1 MSEFASGWDDSE
13 FDRPEGERIHRV
25 VPPLMVGFDLETT
38 GLDVKHDQPISYG
51 FTEYRDGK
59 QTGVKHH
66 FIVKPTVPIHEKA
79 SAVNGWTAD
88 KLERSHN
95 GEIVKDFND
104 NEYAPALDPRVG
116 VQKAAS
122 ILADYQKQGAVI
134 VGANHHKF
142 DFPMLANTYKT
153 LNAFPIETTGLVPP
167 RVTDEKDS
175 RVIFDP
181 TAIKTIDV
189 IAHDRRLD
197 PEQHASN
204 HPLYRSRSLENLAKH
219 YQVEPSTHIASDDAR
234 ASVDVYLKQ
243 VERNKK
249 GIMRL

>member
-1 MSEFASGWDDSE
+1 MSEFSSGWDDSE

-88 KLERSHN
+88 KLEKSYN
-95 GEIVKDFND
+95 GEIVTDFSYNK
-104 NEYAPALDPRVG
+104 YAPALDPRIG

-122 ILADYQKQGAVI
+122 ILSDYQKQGAVI

-142 DFPMLANTYKT
+142 DFAMLSNTYKT

-167 RVTDEKDS
+167 RVSDEKNP
-175 RVIFDP
+175 RVFFDP

-189 IAHDRRLD
+189 ISHDRRLD
-197 PEQHASN
+197 PEQYAYN

-219 YQVEPSTHIASDDAR
+219 YQVEPSSHIALDDAR
-234 ASVDVYLKQ
+234 ASVDVYLRQ

-249 GIMRL
+249 GIMRP